1 MRVIIV
7 EDYDEMSR
15 KAAAIVNSQVVL
27 KPDCVLGLA
36 TGSTPLGMYRELIKL
51 YQNQAADFS
60 KVTTFNLDE
69 YYGLDKENKQS
80 YAYYM
85 NTHFFKKI
93 NIKKE
98 NTHIPDGMSADINE
112 ACGRYE
118 QWIAEKGGIDLM
130 VLGIGSNGHIG
141 FNEPDTNFVAE
152 THRVMLKK
160 ETIQDNSRFFK
171 SAAETPTMAI
181 SMGIRTIIQSR
192 MLLLLASGEAKAD
205 AIYKTLKGT
214 IRPEVPASIIQLHPN
229 ATILLDI
236 KAAKLLLE

>member
-1 MRVIIV
+1 MRVLIAD
-7 EDYDEMSR
+7 DYHEMSR
-15 KAAAIVNSQVVL
+15 KAAAIVNSQVLL

-36 TGSTPLGMYRELIKL
+36 TGSTPLGMYRELIQL

-69 YYGLDKENKQS
+69 YYGLAKENKHS

-85 NTHFFKKI
+85 NTHFFNHI
-93 NIKKE
+93 NIQRE
-98 NTHIPDGMSADINE
+98 NTHIPDGLSADINA
-112 ACGRYE
+112 ACRRYE
-118 QWIAEKGGIDLM
+118 QRIAEKGGIDLM
-130 VLGIGSNGHIG
+130 VLGIGANGHIG
-141 FNEPDTNFVAE
+141 FNEPDTNFIAE

-171 SAAETPTMAI
+171 SAEETPTMAI
-181 SMGIRTIIQSR
+181 SMGIRAIIQSR

-214 IRPEVPASIIQLHPN
+214 IRPEVPASIIQIHPN
-229 ATILLDI
+229 ATVILDRH
-236 KAAKLLLE
+236 AAKLLL

>member
-1 MRVIIV
+1 MRVLIAD
-7 EDYDEMSR
+7 DYHEMSR
-15 KAAAIVNSQVVL
+15 KAAAIVNSQVLL

-36 TGSTPLGMYRELIKL
+36 TGSTPLGMYWELIQL

-85 NTHFFKKI
+85 NTHFFNHI
-93 NIKKE
+93 NIQRE
-98 NTHIPDGMSADINE
+98 NTHIPDGLSAYINE
-112 ACGRYE
+112 ACRRYE
-118 QWIAEKGGIDLM
+118 QGIAEKGGIDLM
-130 VLGIGSNGHIG
+130 VLGIGANGHIG
-141 FNEPDTNFVAE
+141 FNEPDTNFIAE

-171 SAAETPTMAI
+171 SAEETPTMAI
-181 SMGIRTIIQSR
+181 SMGIRAIVQSR
-192 MLLLLASGEAKAD
+192 MLLLLANGEAKAD

-214 IRPEVPASIIQLHPN
+214 IRPEVPASIIQIHPN
-229 ATILLDI
+229 VTILLDRH
-236 KAAKLLLE
+236 AAKLLL